1 MSATTVFDPKPFEL
15 TGKIARLVP
24 LTFEHTQGVLE
35 AGDDDAIWAFLGNN
49 RPNTLFEAEQWI
61 ANRLKDQASGSRLVC
76 AVMSMSNGRFA
87 GSSGYSHI
95 NRQHR
100 TLDIAT
106 WYGTKYQRTG
116 MNTECKYMLLKYA
129 FEVLGAHRVGL
140 TVDIENM
147 KSRKAVERLGAIQE
161 GIIRKERIR
170 KDGSHRDTVLFGFV
184 DDDWPEVKTHLE
196 GLMTKY

>member
-1 MSATTVFDPKPFEL
+1 MSDKTIFDPQPFEL
-15 TGKIARLVP
+15 TGTIARLVP
-24 LTFEHTQGVLE
+24 LGFEHAAGVLE
-35 AGDDDAIWAFLGNN
+35 AGNDDAIWTYLGNDRPRN
-49 RPNTLFEAEQWI
+49 RFEAEQWI
-61 ANRLKDQASGSRLVC
+61 ANRLKDQSSGSRLVC
-76 AVMSMSNGRFA
+76 AVMSMSDGRFA

-106 WYGTKYQRTG
+106 WYGTRYQRTG

-129 FEVLGAHRVGL
+129 FETLGAHRVGL
-140 TVDIENM
+140 TVDIQNI

-184 DDDWPEVKTHLE
+184 DDDWPEVKAHLE
-196 GLMTKY
+196 RLIAKY